1 MIPECHNEKEYPMI
15 KKIIA
20 ILLCGMMIFG
30 VVGCTDKNGDNEN
43 TDDATNSDTT
53 KPDADTEDTEDNG
66 GNNGGDNGGTV
77 FPDVELTTTQL
88 TSATAGIK
96 ILGERQYVSDE
107 EEQINCDWT
116 CSGIEFVLNSY
127 GGDVSFEAES
137 DKPCYFRAYINGE
150 EWMSIGSSP
159 YFVVDGKSTISLK
172 KVPTG
177 DITVRLIKVSGHT
190 LARAQLYSVSYY
202 GTLKETA
209 PADKE
214 LYIEFIGDSIS
225 CGWGVV
231 GNHDGTY
238 ASQDGTYAYPYLLS
252 QELNADYS
260 VTALSGQGL
269 LYHGTNMP
277 NMINGYLLS
286 SPLRNVTAMYGF
298 ERKAD
303 VVVINIGT
311 NDYSHRSSIT
321 ADEFAEAYKQLIEI
335 IKEKNGADCKIV
347 CLYDTMNDTFAQ
359 SIISVCYK
367 LGGNANGIY
376 TFRLERAASGHPT
389 IEENVEYTAALKT
402 LLQDVIDGKILETK
416 NELDTEASGD
426 GMSVDISQF
435 YPIPNDR

>member
-30 VVGCTDKNGDNEN
+30 VVGCAEQKGDNEN
-43 TDDATNSDTT
+43 TGDTT
-53 KPDADTEDTEDNG
+53 NDGTEKPDGNTEDTSGNG
-66 GNNGGDNGGTV
+66 GNTDKPV
-77 FPDVELTTTQL
+77 EPDVELTTTKL
-88 TSATAGIK
+88 TAATAGIK

-116 CSGIEFVLNSY
+116 CSGIEFVLSSH
-127 GGDVSFEAES
+127 GGDVSFDVES
-137 DKPCYFRAYINGE
+137 DKPCYFRAYVNGE
-150 EWMSIGSSP
+150 AWNSAGSSP
-159 YFVVDGKSTISLK
+159 YFLINGRSSISLK

-231 GNHDGTY
+231 GDHDGTY

-252 QELNADYS
+252 EELNADYS

-277 NMINGYLLS
+277 NMINGYLMA

-303 VVVINIGT
+303 VVVVNIGT

-321 ADEFAEAYKQLIEI
+321 AEEFAEAYKQLIEI

-347 CLYDTMNDTFAQ
+347 CLYGAMNDTFAE

-376 TFRLERAASGHPT
+376 TFNMDRAASGHPT
-389 IEENVEYTAALKT
+389 IEENAEYTKALKT
-402 LLQDVIDGKILETK
+402 LLLDVMDGKILETK

-435 YPIPNDR
+435 YPIPSDR

>member
-1 MIPECHNEKEYPMI
+1 MI
-15 KKIIA
+15 KRIIA
-20 ILLCGMMIFG
+20 VLLCGMMIFG
-30 VVGCTDKNGDNEN
+30 VVGCAGQKGDNEN
-43 TDDATNSDTT
+43 TGDTT
-53 KPDADTEDTEDNG
+53 NNGTEKPDGNTEDTSGNG
-66 GNNGGDNGGTV
+66 GNTDKPV
-77 FPDVELTTTQL
+77 EPDVELTTTKL
-88 TSATAGIK
+88 TAATAGIK

-116 CSGIEFVLNSY
+116 CSGIEFVLSSH
-127 GGDVSFEAES
+127 GGDVSFDVES
-137 DKPCYFRAYINGE
+137 DKPCYFRAYVNGE
-150 EWMSIGSSP
+150 AWNSAGSSP
-159 YFVVDGKSTISLK
+159 YFLINGRSSISLK

-231 GNHDGTY
+231 GDHDGTY

-252 QELNADYS
+252 EELNADYS

-277 NMINGYLLS
+277 NMINGYLMA

-303 VVVINIGT
+303 VVVVNIGT

-321 ADEFAEAYKQLIEI
+321 AEEFAEAYKQLIEI

-347 CLYDTMNDTFAQ
+347 CLYGAMNDTFAE

-376 TFRLERAASGHPT
+376 TFNMDRAASGHPT
-389 IEENVEYTAALKT
+389 IEENAEYTKALKT
-402 LLQDVIDGKILETK
+402 LLLDVMDGKILETK

-435 YPIPNDR
+435 YPIPSDR

>member
-1 MIPECHNEKEYPMI
+1 MI
-15 KKIIA
+15 KRIIA
-20 ILLCGMMIFG
+20 VLLCGMMIFG
-30 VVGCTDKNGDNEN
+30 IVGCAGQKGDNEN
-43 TDDATNSDTT
+43 TGDTT
-53 KPDADTEDTEDNG
+53 NNGTEKPDGNTEDTSGNG
-66 GNNGGDNGGTV
+66 GNTDKPV
-77 FPDVELTTTQL
+77 EPDVELTTTKL
-88 TSATAGIK
+88 TAATAGIK

-116 CSGIEFVLNSY
+116 CSGIEFVLSSH
-127 GGDVSFEAES
+127 GGDVSFDVES
-137 DKPCYFRAYINGE
+137 DKPCYFRAYVNGE
-150 EWMSIGSSP
+150 AWNSAGSSP
-159 YFVVDGKSTISLK
+159 YFLINGRSSISLK

-231 GNHDGTY
+231 GDHDGTY

-252 QELNADYS
+252 EELNADYS

-277 NMINGYLLS
+277 NMINGYLMA

-303 VVVINIGT
+303 VVVVNIGT

-321 ADEFAEAYKQLIEI
+321 AEEFAEAYKQLIEI

-347 CLYDTMNDTFAQ
+347 CLYGAMNDTFAE

-376 TFRLERAASGHPT
+376 TFNMDRAASGHPT
-389 IEENVEYTAALKT
+389 IEENAEYTKALKT
-402 LLQDVIDGKILETK
+402 LLLDVIDGKILETK